1 MTTLQSVIVSH
12 FKEKIRTLN
21 SKEANAL
28 RYLEREQFGE
38 FVREM
43 MELRKYAVLTRFEQ
57 QLLHQLTVEMQ
68 ICN

>member
-43 MELRKYAVLTRFEQ
+43 MELKKYAVLTRFEQ

>member
-1 MTTLQSVIVSH
+1 MTTLQSVIISH

-43 MELRKYAVLTRFEQ
+43 MELKKYAVLTRFEQ